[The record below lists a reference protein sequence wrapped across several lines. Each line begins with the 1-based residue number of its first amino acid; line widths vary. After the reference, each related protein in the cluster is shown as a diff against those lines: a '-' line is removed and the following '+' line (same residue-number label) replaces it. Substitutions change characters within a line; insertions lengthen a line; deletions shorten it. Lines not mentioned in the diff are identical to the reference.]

1 MNSHVHHRTPTLTA
15 TDSRGLTVRRV
26 EYWRKNADD
35 LPMSRI
41 TRMQQDL
48 AGRSVAQWDPRLA
61 GPCLVT
67 VYSLADQPLR
77 TDSVDA
83 GMRLSLPGLAGQTLQ
98 RWDDRGAVWLM
109 AYDRQLRLLSVNN
122 TAIPQ
127 DDEVFEYADAS
138 ADAGNNLRGRQQ
150 RLTDPSGCMEVHS
163 YSLAGHSQQETRT
176 FHDEKSF
183 TSQRTYDPLGAVT
196 ALMDAG
202 LHQQTMLYD
211 LAGQLKATSLILKDG
226 VERGVLIDAQYNAG
240 GQLVT
245 QQNGNGVSVHWNYD
259 PANSLLVR
267 QWAHKGSEPPIQDLE
282 YRYDP
287 MGMITRIFD
296 AAVKPVF
303 FANQRCDGTRTF
315 TYDSLYQLSSA
326 TGCSSAALP
335 QVPVRGQSCD
345 PADLRNY
352 LQNYEYDLGGNLIKI
367 IQVREGASHTR
378 HIVIDPH
385 SNRGISQ
392 EADDPPPD
400 FSRLFDPHG
409 NLLERLPGQ
418 PLRWN
423 SRDELQSVVMIS
435 RSDGREDAEQC
446 WYSQGVRVCKRYEH
460 YGNNTSHFHQVRY
473 LPGLEISSKDN
484 GEELHAITVTTGAG
498 TVRCLYWENDPANIG
513 STQLRYGLND
523 HLNSCLIELDQLGQM
538 ISHEQYFPFGAT
550 ACFLS
555 LTDIEVDYKTIR
567 YSGKELDRSGLY
579 YYGERYYAPWL
590 GRWTQPDRHGIADG
604 LNLYCM
610 THNNPINFVDQQGA
624 VTTPAQTGSASHI
637 SIPMPSPGS
646 SRGSSSASAPN
657 PVANTVPDP
666 PELPP
671 PDPELTWSERATAAA
686 LSFANSRVGLALL
699 PAGGL
704 SMANAALITPI
715 LTVAVRFVINAI
727 LFNPGW
733 SPPATWDP
741 DGDGQLPPVD
751 VTQDANRTYTMLTDG
766 ITGAATIAGTIL
778 GPVVGGYIDEWR
790 GTKLKAENKQRGG
803 VLMDAA
809 EQRINDYQLVADP
822 TDKALNALR
831 AQVVEAEALA
841 GVTWRSM
848 GMLEKIDLMRPPP
861 VAAVAAVAAANSP
874 GSSRRGSTSSGRS
887 STSSGSTQSS
897 VRRRNNLAPKRSNS
911 KPVWV

>member
-26 EYWRKNADD
+26 DYWRKNADD
-35 LPMSRI
+35 LPMIRI
-41 TRMQQDL
+41 TRMKQDL

-61 GPCLVT
+61 GPCLAT

-98 RWDDRGAVWLM
+98 RWDDRGAIWLM
-109 AYDRQLRLLSVNN
+109 TYDRQLRLLSVNN
-122 TAIPQ
+122 TATAQ

-163 YSLAGHSQQETRT
+163 YSLAGHSQRETRT

-183 TSQRTYDPLGAVT
+183 TSQRTFDPLGAVT
-196 ALMDAG
+196 ALTDAG
-202 LHQQTMLYD
+202 QHQQTMLYD
-211 LAGQLKATSLILKDG
+211 LAGQLKATSLILKNG

-245 QQNGNGVSVHWNYD
+245 QQNGNGVSVHWDYD
-259 PANSLLVR
+259 PANALLVR
-267 QWAHKGSEPPIQDLE
+267 QWAHKGSEPFIQDLE
-282 YRYDP
+282 YSYDP

-326 TGCSSAALP
+326 TGCSAAALP
-335 QVPVRGQSCD
+335 QPVRAQSCD

-352 LQNYEYDLGGNLIKI
+352 LQNYEYDHGGNLIKI

-435 RSDGREDAEQC
+435 RSGDREDVEQC
-446 WYSQGVRVCKRYEH
+446 WYSEGMRVCKRYEH

-473 LPGLEISSKDN
+473 LPGLDISSKDN

-513 STQLRYGLND
+513 TTQLRYGLND

-538 ISHEQYFPFGAT
+538 ISHEQFFPFGAT

-624 VTTPAQTGSASHI
+624 VTTPAQTSSASQT
-637 SIPMPSPGS
+637 SIVIPTPGS
-646 SRGSSSASAPN
+646 SRRSSSAGVGTPRL
-657 PVANTVPDP
+657 VPDP
-666 PELPP
+666 QANHPGRLP
-671 PDPELTWSERATAAA
+671 PDPELTWSERAKAAA
-686 LSFANSRVGLALL
+686 LSFANSRVGLTLV

-704 SMANAALITPI
+704 SLTNAFII
-715 LTVAVRFVINAI
+715 SSVLTVFVELVLDATM
-727 LFNPGW
+727 FNPNW
-733 SPPATWDP
+733 SPPGTWDP
-741 DGDGQLPPVD
+741 GSDGQLPPRD
-751 VTQDANRTYTMLTDG
+751 VTQDANRLYT
-766 ITGAATIAGTIL
+766 IVNKVATWVAVAAGTVL
-778 GPVVGGYIDEWR
+778 GPVVGGYVDEWR
-790 GTKLKAENKQRGG
+790 GTVRQAKNDQWGG
-803 VLMDAA
+803 ELMNAA
-809 EQRINDYQLVADP
+809 EHRINDYQLVANP
-822 TDKALNALR
+822 TTKALDALR
-831 AQVVEAEALA
+831 TQVLEAEELA

-848 GMLEKIDLMRPPP
+848 GMLEKIGRMRPPP
-861 VAAVAAVAAANSP
+861 VDSPNSSP
-874 GSSRRGSTSSGRS
+874 RS
-887 STSSGSTQSS
+887 STSSGSTPSS
-897 VRRRNNLAPKRSNS
+897 VRRRNNVVRSRSNS
-911 KPVWV
+911 LNVHV

>member
-26 EYWRKNADD
+26 EYWRNNADD
-35 LPMSRI
+35 LPMTRI
-41 TRMQQDL
+41 TRVKQDL

-61 GPCLVT
+61 GPCLAT

-109 AYDRQLRLLSVNN
+109 TYDRQLRLLSVNN
-122 TAIPQ
+122 TATPQ
-127 DDEVFEYADAS
+127 DDELFEYADAS

-150 RLTDPSGCMEVHS
+150 RLTDPSGCAEVHS
-163 YSLAGHSQQETRT
+163 YSLAGHSQRETRT

-183 TSQRTYDPLGAVT
+183 TSQRTHDPLGAVT
-196 ALMDAG
+196 ALTDAG
-202 LHQQTMLYD
+202 QHQQTMLYD

-226 VERGVLIDAQYNAG
+226 VERGVLIDAQYNAA

-245 QQNGNGVSVHWNYD
+245 QQNGNGVSVHWDYD

-296 AAVKPVF
+296 AAVKPVY

-326 TGCSSAALP
+326 TGCSAAALP
-335 QVPVRGQSCD
+335 QPVRGQSCD

-352 LQNYEYDLGGNLIKI
+352 LQNYEYDHGGNLIKI

-418 PLRWN
+418 PLRWD
-423 SRDELQSVVMIS
+423 SRDQLQSVVMIS
-435 RSDGREDAEQC
+435 RSDGQEDAEHC

-460 YGNNTSHFHQVRY
+460 YGKNISHFHQVRY
-473 LPGLEISSKDN
+473 LPGLEISCKDN
-484 GEELHAITVTTGAG
+484 GEELHAVTVTTAAG

-538 ISHEQYFPFGAT
+538 ISHEQFFPFGAT
-550 ACFLS
+550 ACFL
-555 LTDIEVDYKTIR
+555 LRPDMEVDYKTIR
-567 YSGKELDRSGLY
+567 YSGKELDRSGFY

-624 VTTPAQTGSASHI
+624 VTTPPQSRRASQTN
-637 SIPMPSPGS
+637 IPMPSPGS
-646 SRGSSSASAPN
+646 SRRSSSASAPN

-666 PELPP
+666 PEFPP
-671 PDPELTWSERATAAA
+671 PDPELTWSERAKAAA
-686 LSFANSRVGLALL
+686 LSFFNSRVGLALV
-699 PAGGL
+699 PVGGV
-704 SMANAALITPI
+704 SMTNAAIISYVT
-715 LTVAVRFVINAI
+715 TGFVELVLDAT
-727 LFNPGW
+727 LFNPNW
-733 SPPATWDP
+733 SPPTTWP
-741 DGDGQLPPVD
+741 EASDGQLPPVD
-751 VTQDANRTYTMLTDG
+751 VTQDANRQYTILTKSVTWVANAVG
-766 ITGAATIAGTIL
+766 MIL

-790 GTKLKAENKQRGG
+790 GTVIKADQAENEQRGG
-803 VLMDAA
+803 ELMNAA
-809 EQRINDYQLVADP
+809 EHRINDYQLVNNP
-822 TDKALNALR
+822 TTKALDALR

-848 GMLEKIDLMRPPP
+848 GMLEKVERMRPPP
-861 VAAVAAVAAANSP
+861 VDSP
-874 GSSRRGSTSSGRS
+874 GSSRRS
-887 STSSGSTQSS
+887 STSSSSTQSN
-897 VRRRNNLAPKRSNS
+897 VRRRNNLVPQRSNS
-911 KPVWV
+911 KQVWV

>member
-35 LPMSRI
+35 LPMARI

-98 RWDDRGAVWLM
+98 RWDDRDAVWCM
-109 AYDRQLRLLSVNN
+109 TYDRQLRPLSVNN
-122 TAIPQ
+122 SATPQ
-127 DDEVFEYADAS
+127 DDELFEYADAS

-163 YSLAGHSQQETRT
+163 YSLAGHSQRETRT

-183 TSQRTYDPLGAVT
+183 TSQRTYGPLGAVT
-196 ALMDAG
+196 ALTDAG
-202 LHQQTMLYD
+202 QHRQTMLYD

-226 VERGVLIDAQYNAG
+226 VERGVLIDAQYNAA

-245 QQNGNGVSVHWNYD
+245 QQNGNDVSVHWNYD

-267 QWAHKGSEPPIQDLE
+267 QWAYKGSEPPIQDLE
-282 YRYDP
+282 HRYDP

-326 TGCSSAALP
+326 TGCSAAALP
-335 QVPVRGQSCD
+335 QPVRGQSCD
-345 PADLRNY
+345 PADLRNF
-352 LQNYEYDLGGNLIKI
+352 LQNYEYDHGGNLIKI

-423 SRDELQSVVMIS
+423 SRDQLQSVVMIS
-435 RSDGREDAEQC
+435 RSDGQEDAEQC

-460 YGNNTSHFHQVRY
+460 YGKNISHFHQVRY
-473 LPGLEISSKDN
+473 LPGLEISCKDN
-484 GEELHAITVTTGAG
+484 GEELHAVTVTTAAG

-538 ISHEQYFPFGAT
+538 ISHEQFFPFGAT
-550 ACFLS
+550 ACFL
-555 LTDIEVDYKTIR
+555 LRPDMEVDYKTIR
-567 YSGKELDRSGLY
+567 YSGKELDRSGFY

-610 THNNPINFVDQQGA
+610 TGNNPINFVDQQGA
-624 VTTPAQTGSASHI
+624 VTTPAQTSSASHT
-637 SIPMPSPGS
+637 SIPMPSSGS
-646 SRGSSSASAPN
+646 SSGSSSASAPN
-657 PVANTVPDP
+657 PVASTVPDP

-671 PDPELTWSERATAAA
+671 PDPELTWRERAEAVGM
-686 LSFANSRVGLALL
+686 SFANSRVGLALV
-699 PAGGL
+699 PVGGV
-704 SMANAALITPI
+704 SMANAAIISYVMTNLVD
-715 LTVAVRFVINAI
+715 LVLDAA
-727 LFNPGW
+727 LFNPSW
-733 SPPATWDP
+733 SPANTWP
-741 DGDGQLPPVD
+741 EASDGQLPPVD
-751 VTQDANRTYTMLTDG
+751 VTQDANRRYTMATKGVTWLAT
-766 ITGAATIAGTIL
+766 AAGMIL
-778 GPVVGGYIDEWR
+778 GPVVGGYIDQWR
-790 GTKLKAENKQRGG
+790 GTVLKAENDQQGG
-803 VLMDAA
+803 KLLNAV
-809 EQRINDYQLVADP
+809 EKRINDYQLVKNP
-822 TDKALNALR
+822 TKKALDALR

-848 GMLEKIDLMRPPP
+848 GMLEKVERMRPEP
-861 VAAVAAVAAANSP
+861 VVSP
-874 GSSRRGSTSSGRS
+874 GSSRKGSTSSS
-887 STSSGSTQSS
+887 STQSS
-897 VRRRNNLAPKRSNS
+897 VRRRNNVVRSRSNS
-911 KPVWV
+911 RAASV

>member
-26 EYWRKNADD
+26 EYWRKSADD

-41 TRMQQDL
+41 TRMKQDL

-61 GPCLVT
+61 GPCVVT

-98 RWDDRGAVWLM
+98 RWDDRDAVWRM
-109 AYDRQLRLLSVNN
+109 TYDRQLRPLSVNN
-122 TAIPQ
+122 SATPQ
-127 DDEVFEYADAS
+127 DDELFEYADAT
-138 ADAGNNLRGRQQ
+138 ADAGNNLRGQHQ
-150 RLTDPSGCMEVHS
+150 RLTDPSGCVEVHS
-163 YSLAGHSQQETRT
+163 YSLAGHSQRETRT

-183 TSQRTYDPLGAVT
+183 TSQRTYGPLGAVT
-196 ALMDAG
+196 ALTDAG
-202 LHQQTMLYD
+202 QHRQTMLYD

-226 VERGVLIDAQYNAG
+226 IERGVLIDAQYNAA

-245 QQNGNGVSVHWNYD
+245 QQNGNGVSVHWDYD

-296 AAVKPVF
+296 AAVKPVY

-326 TGCSSAALP
+326 TGCSAAALP
-335 QVPVRGQSCD
+335 QPVRGQSCD

-352 LQNYEYDLGGNLIKI
+352 LQNYEYDHGGNLIKI

-378 HIVIDPH
+378 HIVIDPN

-409 NLLERLPGQ
+409 NLLERVPGQ

-423 SRDELQSVVMIS
+423 SRDQLQSVVMIS
-435 RSDGREDAEQC
+435 RSDGQEDAEQC
-446 WYSQGVRVCKRYEH
+446 WYSEGVRVCKRYEH
-460 YGNNTSHFHQVRY
+460 YGKNASHFHQVRY
-473 LPGLEISSKDN
+473 LPGLEISCKDN

-523 HLNSCLIELDQLGQM
+523 HLDSCLIELDQLGQM
-538 ISHEQYFPFGAT
+538 ISHEQFFPFGAT
-550 ACFLS
+550 ACFL
-555 LTDIEVDYKTIR
+555 LRPDMEVDYKTIR
-567 YSGKELDRSGLY
+567 YSGKELDRSGFY

-624 VTTPAQTGSASHI
+624 MTTPPQSRRASQTN
-637 SIPMPSPGS
+637 IPMPSPGS
-646 SRGSSSASAPN
+646 SRRSSSASGPN

-671 PDPELTWSERATAAA
+671 PDPELTWREWAKAAA
-686 LSFANSRVGLALL
+686 LSFFNSRVGLALV
-699 PAGGL
+699 PVGGL
-704 SMANAALITPI
+704 SMTSAAIISPI
-715 LTVAVRFVINAI
+715 STVAVRFILDAI
-727 LFNPGW
+727 MFNPGW
-733 SPPATWDP
+733 SPANTWDP
-741 DGDGQLPPVD
+741 EGDGQLPPVD
-751 VTQDANRTYTMLTDG
+751 VTQDENRKYTLVTNG
-766 ITGAATIAGTIL
+766 VTGAVAIAGIVL
-778 GPVVGGYIDEWR
+778 APVLGGYIDEWR
-790 GTKLKAENKQRGG
+790 GTVLQAENDQRAGELLGITDHLIAKQ
-803 VLMDAA
+803 
-809 EQRINDYQLVADP
+809 QLKDNP
-822 TDKALNALR
+822 TTKALDALR
-831 AQVVEAEALA
+831 AQVLEAEELA

-848 GMLEKIDLMRPPP
+848 GMLEKIGRMRPEP
-861 VAAVAAVAAANSP
+861 VVSP
-874 GSSRRGSTSSGRS
+874 GSSRRS
-887 STSSGSTQSS
+887 STSSSSTQSS
-897 VRRRNNLAPKRSNS
+897 VRRRNNVVHSRSNS
-911 KPVWV
+911 RAKSV

>member
-1 MNSHVHHRTPTLTA
+1 M
-15 TDSRGLTVRRV
+15 
-26 EYWRKNADD
+26 K
-35 LPMSRI
+35 
-41 TRMQQDL
+41 QDL

-109 AYDRQLRLLSVNN
+109 TYDRQLRPLSVNN
-122 TAIPQ
+122 SATPQ
-127 DDEVFEYADAS
+127 DDELFEYADAT
-138 ADAGNNLRGRQQ
+138 ADAGNNLRGQHQ
-150 RLTDPSGCMEVHS
+150 RLTDPSGCVEVHS
-163 YSLAGHSQQETRT
+163 YSLAGHSQRETRT

-183 TSQRTYDPLGAVT
+183 TSQRTYGPLGAVT
-196 ALMDAG
+196 ALTDAG
-202 LHQQTMLYD
+202 QHRQTMLYD

-226 VERGVLIDAQYNAG
+226 IERGVLIDAQYNAA

-245 QQNGNGVSVHWNYD
+245 QQNGNGVSVHWDYD

-267 QWAHKGSEPPIQDLE
+267 QRAHKGSEPPIQDLE
-282 YRYDP
+282 YTYDP

-326 TGCSSAALP
+326 TGCSAAALP
-335 QVPVRGQSCD
+335 QPVRAQSCD

-352 LQNYEYDLGGNLIKI
+352 LQNYEYDYGGNLIKI

-378 HIVIDPH
+378 HILIDPH

-435 RSDGREDAEQC
+435 RADGREDAEQC
-446 WYSQGVRVCKRYEH
+446 WYSEGVRVCKRYEH

-513 STQLRYGLND
+513 TTQLRYGLND

-538 ISHEQYFPFGAT
+538 ISHEQFFPFGAT

-624 VTTPAQTGSASHI
+624 MTTPSQSGSASQTSGASHTSIAI
-637 SIPMPSPGS
+637 STPGS
-646 SRGSSSASAPN
+646 SRRSSSASVPALVTDPQAN
-657 PVANTVPDP
+657 PPGRLP
-666 PELPP
+666 PE
-671 PDPELTWSERATAAA
+671 PELTWGERAKAAA
-686 LSFANSRVGLALL
+686 LSFANSRLGLTLV
-699 PAGGL
+699 PEGGL
-704 SMANAALITPI
+704 SMTSAAIISPI
-715 LTVAVRFVINAI
+715 LTVAVRLVLDAI

-733 SPPATWDP
+733 SPANTWDP
-741 DGDGQLPPVD
+741 EGDGQLPPVD
-751 VTQDANRTYTMLTDG
+751 VTQDENRKYSMITSG
-766 ITGAATIAGTIL
+766 VTGAVALAGILL
-778 GPVVGGYIDEWR
+778 GPMLGEYIDGWR
-790 GTKLKAENKQRGG
+790 GTVLRAANDQRGG

-822 TDKALNALR
+822 TEKALNALR

-861 VAAVAAVAAANSP
+861 VAAVAAVTPTNSS

-887 STSSGSTQSS
+887 SSSSGSTQSS
-897 VRRRNNLAPKRSNS
+897 VRRRNNLAAKSSKPKR
-911 KPVWV
+911 V